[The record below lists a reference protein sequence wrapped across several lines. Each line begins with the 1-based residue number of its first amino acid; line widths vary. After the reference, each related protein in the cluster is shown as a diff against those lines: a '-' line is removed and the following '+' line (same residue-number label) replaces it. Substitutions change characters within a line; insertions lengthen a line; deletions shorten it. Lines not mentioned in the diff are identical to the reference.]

1 MPVAARGQGGSVAGS
16 DQRSPID
23 GLDSRLA
30 ATTRTG
36 WIGLA
41 AVVAVVVAVV
51 GWSVFGQA
59 PTVARGQGLVI
70 PPDGLYELGIA
81 SEGVVTELFIDV
93 GDEVADGQTVARIV
107 TADGDIEDVTSTVDG
122 TVLQVLVKVGGF
134 DVAGGSIATVEPF
147 SDVLEV
153 VVFVPEPEGN
163 QVDVGMRAF
172 VAPSSAPAAEY
183 GSITGTVASVSPA
196 PVDRARVELLVGRNA
211 ALVDLLAGSEP
222 VIEVRVVM
230 DLDDTN
236 PSGLAWSAGSGP
248 PFAIT
253 AGSLAS
259 VTVILDD
266 QRPIDRLLP

>member
-1 MPVAARGQGGSVAGS
+1 MAVSPPQAVAGRPV
-16 DQRSPID
+16 QPTPID
-23 GLDSRLA
+23 GLDRRLA
-30 ATTRTG
+30 ATTRSG
-36 WIGLA
+36 WLGLA

-59 PTVARGQGLVI
+59 PTIARGQGLVI
-70 PPDGLYELGIA
+70 PPNGLYELGIA

-93 GDEVADGQTVARIV
+93 GDEVADGQTVARV
-107 TADGDIEDVTSTVDG
+107 LTAAGDTADVTSTVDG

-134 DVAGGSIATVEPF
+134 DAAGESIATVEPF
-147 SDVLEV
+147 SEVLEV
-153 VVFVPEPEGN
+153 VAFVPAADGTR
-163 QVDVGMRAF
+163 VVAGMRAF
-172 VAPSSAPAAEY
+172 VAPASAPAAEY
-183 GSITGTVASVSPA
+183 GTVTGTVASVSPA

-222 VIEVRVVM
+222 VIEIRVVM

-236 PSGLAWSAGSGP
+236 PSGLAWSAGTGP